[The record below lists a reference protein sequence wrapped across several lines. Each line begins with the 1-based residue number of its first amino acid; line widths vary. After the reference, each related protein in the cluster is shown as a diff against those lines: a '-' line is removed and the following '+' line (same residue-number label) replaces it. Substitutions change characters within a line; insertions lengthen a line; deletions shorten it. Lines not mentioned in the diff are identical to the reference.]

1 MKVRLSQRAGFTLT
15 EIMIVVG
22 IIGLLTPIAIPN
34 MLRARAN
41 SQRSTCIN
49 NIRQID
55 AAKQQWAT
63 ETGRAPTATPT
74 SAEVVPYL
82 NREPGT
88 LAGLCCPQDPGKS
101 FATSYTLGNVSTRPT
116 CNIQAATHV
125 FE

>member
-1 MKVRLSQRAGFTLT
+1 MKIRSCQKAGFTLT

-41 SQRSTCIN
+41 SQRSACIN

-63 ETGRAPTATPT
+63 ETGRTVSAIPT
-74 SAEVVPYL
+74 SAEITPYL

-88 LAGLCCPQDPGKS
+88 LDGLYCPQDPNKS
-101 FATSYTLGNVSTRPT
+101 FATSYTVGDLGTRPA
-116 CNIQAATHV
+116 CNIQPTTHII
-125 FE
+125 E

>member
-34 MLRARAN
+34 MLKARAL

-55 AAKQQWAT
+55 TAKQQWAT
-63 ETGRAPTATPT
+63 ETGRTATALPT
-74 SAEVVPYL
+74 SADITPYL

-88 LAGLCCPQDPGKS
+88 LTGLYCPQDPSKS
-101 FATSYTLGNVSTRPT
+101 FGTSYTVGDMSTRPV
-116 CNIQAATHV
+116 CNIQPAIHTT
-125 FE
+125 E